1 MQRTVS
7 IWALAAGFAV
17 LFVILNPAQPAL
29 AGSSAKKRGAELFHT
44 KGCDHCHGPAGVGGG
59 KGPDLQLV
67 RTRRTRD
74 QILNQIHDGGKSMPD
89 FGDKLTADQINDLAS
104 FLLSKRKY
112 IPVPPKPAPKPTPE
126 TNEQQNSPTSPQ

>member
-7 IWALAAGFAV
+7 IWAFGAGFAV
-17 LFVILNPAQPAL
+17 LLTILNPARPAL
-29 AGSSAKKRGAELFHT
+29 AGSSAKDRGAELFHS

-67 RTRRTRD
+67 RTRRKRD
-74 QILNQIHDGGKSMPD
+74 QIIAQIHDGGKSMPD

-104 FLLSKRKY
+104 FLLTKRKY
-112 IPVPPKPAPKPTPE
+112 ISTPPKPAPKPTP
-126 TNEQQNSPTSPQ
+126 SPSEVDPQ